1 MLNKRWSKAN
11 RRAYSLALACGAEVP
26 RKRVIQS
33 NIRCLHHIRTMPPA
47 ITTRQQKGKA
57 LDEYKRT
64 YKACIPCA
72 RRKVKCESE
81 GGKCRRCITKK
92 LDCTYTSKKPWS
104 RDQGDRP
111 SARPEREDS
120 GPRYVFEIFGLLEAD
135 VPRTLGSTSDGNSRG
150 GPGML

>member
-1 MLNKRWSKAN
+1 MVEIKWKSILIGSGVWSRGPEKAGN
-11 RRAYSLALACGAEVP
+11 SIKYPLT
-26 RKRVIQS
+26 
-33 NIRCLHHIRTMPPA
+33 LHHVRTMRPA
-47 ITTRQQKGKA
+47 RTIRQQKGKA

-120 GPRYVFEIFGLLEAD
+120 GPRYVFETFGVFEAD